1 MELRGILFD
10 FDGTLA
16 DTASAE
22 RQAWPALA
30 RLIAGDTPGIDLD
43 ELRTRYYTVFDSHW
57 NEYTSGRIDFTTYR
71 RLRLAEAL
79 APWKEVD
86 EELFQA
92 YRVEKLR
99 AVEGLAL
106 FDDALDS
113 IRLLRSRGLRVGLL
127 TNGPATLQR
136 QKIDVTRIEPEL
148 HAVAISEE
156 IGVAKPEP
164 AAFQLAAGMIDCEPG
179 EVAMVG
185 DSPQND
191 IAGALRAGM
200 ALAVLVTRGLS
211 VSAAGATVIE
221 SLRQLPAALHLA

>member
-22 RQAWPALA
+22 RSAWPALA

-43 ELRTRYYTVFDSHW
+43 ELRTRYYTVFDAHW
-57 NEYTSGRIDFTTYR
+57 NEYMSGRIDFTTYR
-71 RLRLAEAL
+71 RLRLTEAL
-79 APWKEVD
+79 APWREVD
-86 EELFQA
+86 DELFQA

-99 AVEGLAL
+99 AVDGIAL
-106 FDDALDS
+106 FDDALDCV
-113 IRLLRSRGLRVGLL
+113 RLLRSRGLRVGLL
-127 TNGPATLQR
+127 TNGPASLQR

-156 IGVAKPEP
+156 IGVAKPEA
-164 AAFQLAAGMIDCEPG
+164 AAFHRAAAMIDCAPG

-185 DSPQND
+185 DSPEND
-191 IAGALRAGM
+191 IAGALGAGL
-200 ALAVLVTRGLS
+200 ALAVLVTRGLD
-211 VSAAGATVIE
+211 VSAEGARVVE
-221 SLRQLPAALHLA
+221 SLWHLPAALDAA